1 MFCQP
6 ECFRWQRSIDVE
18 KCTSVFSVFG
28 LVLREVLLPCLEL
41 LIRAKRADFLK
52 SFLYFYTAASFAVG
66 SVSGQSL
73 ECIPIRT
80 DTESVILFRRFNQS
94 LLGTCCT
101 ADCVSRRT
109 GASKTLSLSS
119 SRQML
124 RFSSKPDF
132 FFLTVLLGI
141 LCVFLGLLHVRMSSP
156 FVKNTPLGFE
166 RFHLPFS
173 FLSEKFTLRSMQRV
187 SSRLL

>member
-1 MFCQP
+1 MFQVAKTH
-6 ECFRWQRSIDVE
+6 RRRDVH
-18 KCTSVFSVFG
+18 KCVFG

-66 SVSGQSL
+66 SLSGQSL

-94 LLGTCCT
+94 LLHTCCT

-109 GASKTLSLSS
+109 GLEDTVSVLQWTNAEVFFKT
-119 SRQML
+119 R
-124 RFSSKPDF
+124 F
-132 FFLTVLLGI
+132 FF
-141 LCVFLGLLHVRMSSP
+141 S
-156 FVKNTPLGFE
+156 
-166 RFHLPFS
+166 
-173 FLSEKFTLRSMQRV
+173 
-187 SSRLL
+187 